1 VATIGEVTDTGR
13 MELFWHGERVCDM
26 PIAPVSQEAPVL
38 NRPTKR
44 PEYLEKIAKK
54 NIDSFKNIDN
64 QEAFEKL
71 IGSLEVV
78 DKAWIY
84 EQYDSMVQTN
94 TVKSGGRP
102 RIVV

>member
-1 VATIGEVTDTGR
+1 
-13 MELFWHGERVCDM
+13 ML
-26 PIAPVSQEAPVL
+26 Q
-38 NRPTKR
+38 
-44 PEYLEKIAKK
+44 K

-94 TVKSGGRP
+94 TVKSGGSLDSSVIRIKDNDKAVAISTDCNP
-102 RIVV
+102 RYCYIDPFRGSALAVMEAGRNVAMSGALL